1 MDKELNGIS
10 GISDKIASL
19 KSNIKKHIIGKD
31 AVIDNCL
38 CALFSNG
45 HVLIEDIPGVGKTT
59 LAYTLALS
67 INLNFKRIQFTS
79 DLLPSDIIGVS
90 VYDQNQKEF
99 VFKKGPI
106 FANIIL
112 ADEINRTTPKTQS
125 SLLEAMNESSVTVEG
140 TSYDLELPFMVIATQ
155 NPFEFHGTFPLPESQ
170 LDRFAIKLSMG
181 YPDRESEKKI
191 LSDRNRSN
199 HEETVTPV
207 MSAEELSTIQQTVE
221 KVHMEDD
228 VLDYLLTIVEKTR
241 DSEIFELGVSPRG
254 AIILKRLAMAR
265 AVLEDRTYCIP
276 DDIKKM
282 VIPAFSHRVVL
293 RNVSHPGAG
302 NESEALTNL
311 LREVTV
317 PV

>member
-10 GISDKIASL
+10 EKIAAL
-19 KSNIKKHIIGKD
+19 KSNIKNHIKGKD
-31 AVIDNCL
+31 SVIDNCL

-45 HVLIEDIPGVGKTT
+45 HVLIEDIPGVGKTA
-59 LAYTLALS
+59 LAHTLALS
-67 INLNFKRIQFTS
+67 INLEFNRIQFTS

-90 VYDQNQKEF
+90 VYDQSTKEF
-99 VFKKGPI
+99 VFNKGPI

-140 TSYDLELPFMVIATQ
+140 SRYDLEHPFMVIATQ
-155 NPFEFHGTFPLPESQ
+155 NPFEYHGTFPLPESQ

-181 YPDRESEKKI
+181 YPDRESEKII
-191 LSDRNRSN
+191 LSDKNRSK
-199 HEETVTPV
+199 HEQRVSPV
-207 MSAEELSTIQQTVE
+207 ISAEELTTIQQAVE
-221 KVHMEDD
+221 NVHIEEE
-228 VLDYLLTIVEKTR
+228 VLDYLLAIVDKTR
-241 DSEIFELGVSPRG
+241 ESEIFELGVSPRG

-265 AVLEDRTYCIP
+265 AVLENRTYCIP

-282 VIPAFSHRVVL
+282 VIPAFSHRIVL
-293 RNVSHPGAG
+293 RNASQTGAG
-302 NESEALTNL
+302 KESEALTNL

>member
-10 GISDKIASL
+10 EKIAAL
-19 KSNIKKHIIGKD
+19 KSNIKNHIKGKD
-31 AVIDNCL
+31 SVIDNCL

-59 LAYTLALS
+59 LAHTLALS
-67 INLNFKRIQFTS
+67 INLEFNRIQFTS

-90 VYDQNQKEF
+90 VYDQSTKEF
-99 VFKKGPI
+99 VFNKGPI

-140 TSYDLELPFMVIATQ
+140 SRYDLEHPFMVIATQ
-155 NPFEFHGTFPLPESQ
+155 NPFEYHGTFPLPESQ

-181 YPDRESEKKI
+181 YPDRESEKII
-191 LSDRNRSN
+191 LSDKNRSK
-199 HEETVTPV
+199 HEQRVSPV
-207 MSAEELSTIQQTVE
+207 ISAEELTTIQQAVE
-221 KVHMEDD
+221 NVHIEED
-228 VLDYLLTIVEKTR
+228 VLDYLLAIVDKTR
-241 DSEIFELGVSPRG
+241 ESEIFELGVSPRG

-265 AVLEDRTYCIP
+265 AVLENRTYCIP

-282 VIPAFSHRVVL
+282 VIPAFSHRIVL
-293 RNVSHPGAG
+293 RNASQTGAG
-302 NESEALTNL
+302 KESEALTNL

>member
-10 GISDKIASL
+10 EKIAAL
-19 KSNIKKHIIGKD
+19 KSNIKNHIKGKD
-31 AVIDNCL
+31 SVIDNCL

-59 LAYTLALS
+59 LAHTLALS
-67 INLNFKRIQFTS
+67 INLEFNRIQFTS

-90 VYDQNQKEF
+90 VYDQSTKEF
-99 VFKKGPI
+99 VFNKGPI

-140 TSYDLELPFMVIATQ
+140 SRYDLEHPFMVIATQ
-155 NPFEFHGTFPLPESQ
+155 NPFEYHGTFPLPESQ

-181 YPDRESEKKI
+181 YPDRESEKII
-191 LSDRNRSN
+191 LSDKNRSK
-199 HEETVTPV
+199 HEQRVSPV
-207 MSAEELSTIQQTVE
+207 ISAEELTTIQQAVE
-221 KVHMEDD
+221 NVHIEEE
-228 VLDYLLTIVEKTR
+228 VLDYLLAIVDKTR
-241 DSEIFELGVSPRG
+241 ESEIFELGVSPRG

-265 AVLEDRTYCIP
+265 AVLENRTYCIP

-282 VIPAFSHRVVL
+282 VVPAFSHRIVL
-293 RNVSHPGAG
+293 RNASQTGAG
-302 NESEALTNL
+302 KESEALTNL

>member
-1 MDKELNGIS
+1 MDKELNGIA

-19 KSNIKKHIIGKD
+19 KSNIKKHIKGKD
-31 AVIDNCL
+31 EVIDNCL

-59 LAYTLALS
+59 LAHTLAHS

-140 TSYDLELPFMVIATQ
+140 SRYELDLPFMVIATQ
-155 NPFEFHGTFPLPESQ
+155 NPFEYHGTFPLPESQ

-181 YPDRESEKKI
+181 YPDRESEKTI
-191 LSDRNRSN
+191 LSYKNRSN
-199 HEETVTPV
+199 QEQTVSPV
-207 MSAEELSTIQQTVE
+207 ISAEELRAIQQTVDS
-221 KVHMEDD
+221 VHIEED
-228 VLDYLLTIVEKTR
+228 VLDYLLAIVEKTR
-241 DSEIFELGVSPRG
+241 DSERFELGVSPRG

-265 AVLEDRTYCIP
+265 AVLENRTYCTP
-276 DDIKKM
+276 DDVKNM
-282 VIPAFSHRVVL
+282 VVPAFSHRIVL
-293 RNVSHPGAG
+293 RNAASGAG

-311 LREVTV
+311 LRDVTV

>member
-1 MDKELNGIS
+1 MDKELNGIA
-10 GISDKIASL
+10 GISGKIASL
-19 KSNIKKHIIGKD
+19 KSNIKKHIKGKD
-31 AVIDNCL
+31 SVIDNCL

-59 LAYTLALS
+59 LAHTLALS
-67 INLNFKRIQFTS
+67 INLDFKRIQFTS

-99 VFKKGPI
+99 VFQKGPV
-106 FANIIL
+106 FSNIIL

-140 TSYDLELPFMVIATQ
+140 NKYDLEPPFMVIATQ
-155 NPFEFHGTFPLPESQ
+155 NPFEYHGTFPLPESQ
-170 LDRFAIKLSMG
+170 LDRFAIRLSMG
-181 YPDRESEKKI
+181 YPDRESEKSI
-191 LSDRNRSN
+191 LSDKNRSR
-199 HEETVTPV
+199 HEETVSPV
-207 MSAEELSTIQQTVE
+207 ISAGELYEIQQTVE
-221 KVHMEDD
+221 NVHIEDD
-228 VLDYLLTIVEKTR
+228 VLNYLLEIVEKTR
-241 DSEIFELGVSPRG
+241 EGEIFELGVSPRG

-265 AVLEDRTYCIP
+265 AVLEGRTYCTP

-282 VIPAFSHRVVL
+282 VVPAFSHRVVL
-293 RNVSHPGAG
+293 RNASSGAG

-311 LREVTV
+311 LRDVTV

>member
-1 MDKELNGIS
+1 MDKELNGIP
-10 GISDKIASL
+10 GISDKIHSL
-19 KSNIKKHIIGKD
+19 KSNIKNHIKGKD
-31 AVIDNCL
+31 SVIHNCL

-59 LAYTLALS
+59 LAHTLALS
-67 INLNFKRIQFTS
+67 INLEFNRIQFTS

-90 VYDQNQKEF
+90 VFDQGSKEF
-99 VFKKGPI
+99 VFNKGPI

-140 TSYDLELPFMVIATQ
+140 SRYDLEHPFMVIATQ
-155 NPFEFHGTFPLPESQ
+155 NPFEYHGTFPLPESQ

-181 YPDRESEKKI
+181 YPDRESEKII
-191 LSDRNRSN
+191 LSDKNRSR
-199 HEETVTPV
+199 HEERVTPV
-207 MSAEELSTIQQTVE
+207 ISADELTTIQQAVE
-221 KVHMEDD
+221 NVHIEDE
-228 VLDYLLTIVEKTR
+228 VLDYLMAIVEKTR
-241 DSEIFELGVSPRG
+241 ESELFELGVSPRG

-265 AVLEDRTYCIP
+265 AVLENRTYCIP
-276 DDIKKM
+276 DDVKNM
-282 VIPAFSHRVVL
+282 VIPAFSHRIVL
-293 RNVSHPGAG
+293 RNASQSGSG
-302 NESEALTNL
+302 KEIEALTNL

>member
-1 MDKELNGIS
+1 MDKELNSIS

-19 KSNIKKHIIGKD
+19 KSNIKKHIKGKD

-59 LAYTLALS
+59 LAHTLALS

-90 VYDQNQKEF
+90 VYDQNLKEF
-99 VFKKGPI
+99 VFNRGPI

-140 TSYDLELPFMVIATQ
+140 SRYKLDLPFMVIATQ
-155 NPFEFHGTFPLPESQ
+155 NPFEYHGTFPLPESQ

-181 YPDRESEKKI
+181 YPDRESEKTI
-191 LSDRNRSN
+191 LSDKNRSK
-199 HEETVTPV
+199 HEETVSPV
-207 MSAEELSTIQQTVE
+207 ISADELSQIQQAVE
-221 KVHMEDD
+221 NVHIEED
-228 VLDYLLTIVEKTR
+228 VLDYLLAIVEKTR
-241 DSEIFELGVSPRG
+241 NSERFELGVSPRG

-265 AVLEDRTYCIP
+265 AVLENRTYCLP
-276 DDIKKM
+276 DDVKKM
-282 VIPAFSHRVVL
+282 VVPAFSHRIVL
-293 RNVSHPGAG
+293 RNAAHTGAG
-302 NESEALTNL
+302 KESEELTNL

>member
-10 GISDKIASL
+10 EKIAAL
-19 KSNIKKHIIGKD
+19 KSNIKNHIKGKD
-31 AVIDNCL
+31 SVIDNCL

-59 LAYTLALS
+59 LAHTLALS
-67 INLNFKRIQFTS
+67 INLEFNRIQFTS

-90 VYDQNQKEF
+90 VYDQSTKEF

-140 TSYDLELPFMVIATQ
+140 SRYDLEHPFMVIATQ
-155 NPFEFHGTFPLPESQ
+155 NPFEYHGTFPLPESQ

-181 YPDRESEKKI
+181 YPDRESEKII
-191 LSDRNRSN
+191 LSDKNRSK
-199 HEETVTPV
+199 HEQRVSPV
-207 MSAEELSTIQQTVE
+207 ISAEELTTIQQAVE
-221 KVHMEDD
+221 NVHIEED
-228 VLDYLLTIVEKTR
+228 VLDYLLAIVDKTR
-241 DSEIFELGVSPRG
+241 ESEIFELGVSPRG

-265 AVLEDRTYCIP
+265 AVLENRTYCIP

-282 VIPAFSHRVVL
+282 VIPAFSHRIVL
-293 RNVSHPGAG
+293 RNASQTGAG
-302 NESEALTNL
+302 KESEALTNL